1 MKNKKKKYIVILVL
15 VLLIVLIIGLSY
27 AWLMT
32 TLQGEKD
39 VSILVDTID
48 LELDESASEGIQLV
62 NAIPTYDDDGKEFS
76 PYKFSL
82 TNKSRIDLYF
92 SLSLIDDEEL
102 ISSCETTDG
111 SACELL
117 DAKDIRYEVKVGDS
131 SYTGTLSDSP
141 VIYHGVIDASET
153 LDCELRVWLN
163 INAGNDVMGKAFLG
177 KLQVFATQQVAEDK
191 FIQDNEE
198 VNEPK
203 MDSNMIA
210 VRHDGYNWV
219 KTDKTSGWYN
229 YGRGIWANAVT
240 VSSEKLAEY
249 QSAGVGTVI
258 NMDDIETM
266 WVWIPR
272 YSYTIASSDGGANY
286 YGKRG
291 VYLSSTPTQALP
303 GEIDIKFVGTDGNI
317 TDTYLDAKA
326 NNTVAEIGEKNKHLQ
341 QTVINI
347 LDDIITRKDILERN
361 TGNNAR
367 KTKITNYLNDN
378 FYKSEFQKL
387 WNMIN
392 DKYVYRI
399 SFDSKELVQNTI
411 KYLDANLHV
420 TKTRYTVETGEQK
433 EDVSAEE
440 IKAGTGFQSTV
451 SGTHHY
457 EKEKD
462 FKSSVKY
469 DLLGEIST
477 RAQITR
483 KTAADILQGIQ
494 AQTFKLYAA
503 NPEEFIK
510 KVSKVIDEQK
520 GSLIIN
526 QITYYKTSEKYDVD
540 IFTETKINL
549 ESSSL
554 RLKDKCQKH
563 VQDYLD
569 YDSEIENKLADN
581 LEKEEIVKVYS
592 KLPKGFLIPTPVGD
606 YNPDWA
612 IVFDEKDVK
621 YIYFIA
627 ETKGKLG
634 SLDIRGREDIKIS
647 CARKLYAALSSEN
660 LKYDII
666 KDYEGLLEIVQGK

>member
-102 ISSCETTDG
+102 INSCQTTDG

-117 DAKDIRYEVKVGDS
+117 DTKDIRYEVKVGDS

-198 VNEPK
+198 VSEPK

-240 VSSEKLAEY
+240 VSSSTREKYLN
-249 QSAGVGTVI
+249 AGVGTVI

-272 YSYTIASSDGGANY
+272 YSYTITSEDGTNY

-291 VYLSSTPTQALP
+291 VYLSETPTQALP
-303 GEIDIKFVGTDGNI
+303 GEIDIKF
-317 TDTYLDAKA
+317 
-326 NNTVAEIGEKNKHLQ
+326 IG
-341 QTVINI
+341 
-347 LDDIITRKDILERN
+347 
-361 TGNNAR
+361 
-367 KTKITNYLNDN
+367 
-378 FYKSEFQKL
+378 
-387 WNMIN
+387 
-392 DKYVYRI
+392 
-399 SFDSKELVQNTI
+399 
-411 KYLDANLHV
+411 
-420 TKTRYTVETGEQK
+420 
-433 EDVSAEE
+433 
-440 IKAGTGFQSTV
+440 
-451 SGTHHY
+451 
-457 EKEKD
+457 
-462 FKSSVKY
+462 
-469 DLLGEIST
+469 
-477 RAQITR
+477 
-483 KTAADILQGIQ
+483 
-494 AQTFKLYAA
+494 
-503 NPEEFIK
+503 
-510 KVSKVIDEQK
+510 
-520 GSLIIN
+520 
-526 QITYYKTSEKYDVD
+526 
-540 IFTETKINL
+540 
-549 ESSSL
+549 
-554 RLKDKCQKH
+554 
-563 VQDYLD
+563 
-569 YDSEIENKLADN
+569 
-581 LEKEEIVKVYS
+581 
-592 KLPKGFLIPTPVGD
+592 
-606 YNPDWA
+606 
-612 IVFDEKDVK
+612 KDVK
-621 YIYFIA
+621 EKGTARYSNTESPKNWYTPDAFTFGDEELSGIWVGKFETSSSNPGASNGGGNVTNLDPMIKPNVPSWRGINVSNIYNVGLKVSAAGNRYGFNTRMNSHA
-627 ETKGKLG
+627 MRNDEWGAVAYLSQSAYGKLG
-634 SLDIRGREDIKIS
+634 NVNFIGADKEIYQNKSNSFITGCSSGAPSSSGSYGCPYTYDNNIRDESGASGKGVGASTTGTIYGVYDMSGGAWEYVMGNYNDTIGGSGFSDPLTLDSKYYNKYTSSTLDEACDGSACLSHGLSETAGWYGDYQTMITASNPWSLRGGHCYDN
-647 CARKLYAALSSEN
+647 SSAGVFSFSRSYTAGGAYGDGSFR
-660 LKYDII
+660 LVMSPS
-666 KDYEGLLEIVQGK
+666 L

>member
-102 ISSCETTDG
+102 INSCQTTDG

-117 DAKDIRYEVKVGDS
+117 DTKDIRYEVKVGDS

-229 YGRGIWANAVT
+229 YGMGIWANAVT
-240 VSSEKLAEY
+240 VSSSTREKYLN
-249 QSAGVGTVI
+249 AGVGTVI
-258 NMDDIETM
+258 DMDDIETM

-272 YSYTIASSDGGANY
+272 YSYTITSEDGTNY

-291 VYLSSTPTQALP
+291 VYLSDSPTQALP
-303 GEIDIKFVGTDGNI
+303 GEIDIKFIGTDVKEKGSAR
-317 TDTYLDAKA
+317 Y
-326 NNTVAEIGEKNKHLQ
+326 NNTEEPKNWYTPDAFTFGEEELSGIWVGKFETSNTTQSNTNSTTPDPIIKPN
-341 QTVINI
+341 VSSWRNINVSNI
-347 LDDIITRKDILERN
+347 YNVGLK
-361 TGNNAR
+361 
-367 KTKITNYLNDN
+367 
-378 FYKSEFQKL
+378 
-387 WNMIN
+387 
-392 DKYVYRI
+392 
-399 SFDSKELVQNTI
+399 
-411 KYLDANLHV
+411 
-420 TKTRYTVETGEQK
+420 
-433 EDVSAEE
+433 VSAE
-440 IKAGTGFQSTV
+440 GNRYGFSQRMNSHVMKNDEWAVVAYLSQSA
-451 SGTHHY
+451 Y
-457 EKEKD
+457 
-462 FKSSVKY
+462 
-469 DLLGEIST
+469 
-477 RAQITR
+477 
-483 KTAADILQGIQ
+483 
-494 AQTFKLYAA
+494 
-503 NPEEFIK
+503 
-510 KVSKVIDEQK
+510 
-520 GSLIIN
+520 
-526 QITYYKTSEKYDVD
+526 
-540 IFTETKINL
+540 
-549 ESSSL
+549 
-554 RLKDKCQKH
+554 
-563 VQDYLD
+563 
-569 YDSEIENKLADN
+569 
-581 LEKEEIVKVYS
+581 
-592 KLPKGFLIPTPVGD
+592 
-606 YNPDWA
+606 
-612 IVFDEKDVK
+612 
-621 YIYFIA
+621 
-627 ETKGKLG
+627 GKLG
-634 SLDIRGREDIKIS
+634 NVNFINADKEIYQNKSNGFITGCSSGAPNANGSHGCPYTYDDNTRDESGVSGKGVGASTTGTIYGIYDMNGGAWEYVMGNYNDTIGGSGFSEPLTLDSKYYNKYTSSTLDEACNGSVCLSHGLSETAGWYGDYQTMITETYPWMMRGGTHIHNTLISGIFAFSHGNINGVVAIGGSFRLVMSPSL
-647 CARKLYAALSSEN
+647 
-660 LKYDII
+660 
-666 KDYEGLLEIVQGK
+666 

>member
-102 ISSCETTDG
+102 INSCQTTDG

-117 DAKDIRYEVKVGDS
+117 DTKDIRYEVKVGDS

-240 VSSEKLAEY
+240 VSSSTREKYLN
-249 QSAGVGTVI
+249 AGVGTVI
-258 NMDDIETM
+258 DMDDIETM

-303 GEIDIKFVGTDGNI
+303 GEIDIKFVGTDVKERGTARYLSTEEPKNWYTPDAFTFGDEELSGIWVGKFETSSSNPGASNGGGDVTNLDPMIKPNVSSWRSINVSNI
-317 TDTYLDAKA
+317 YNVGLK
-326 NNTVAEIGEKNKHLQ
+326 
-341 QTVINI
+341 
-347 LDDIITRKDILERN
+347 
-361 TGNNAR
+361 
-367 KTKITNYLNDN
+367 
-378 FYKSEFQKL
+378 
-387 WNMIN
+387 
-392 DKYVYRI
+392 
-399 SFDSKELVQNTI
+399 
-411 KYLDANLHV
+411 
-420 TKTRYTVETGEQK
+420 
-433 EDVSAEE
+433 VSAE
-440 IKAGTGFQSTV
+440 GNMYGFSTV
-451 SGTHHY
+451 MNSHAMRNDEWAAVAYLSQSAYGKLGNVNFINADKEIYQNKSNGFITGCSSGAP
-457 EKEKD
+457 
-462 FKSSVKY
+462 SSSGSYGCPYTYDDNTRDESGVSGKGVGASTTGTIYGIYDMSGGSWERVMGNYNDIIDGSGFTEMPDIKY
-469 DLLGEIST
+469 YNKYTSNNLLTACNGNECLSHGLSEILGWYGDY
-477 RAQITR
+477 Q
-483 KTAADILQGIQ
+483 
-494 AQTFKLYAA
+494 
-503 NPEEFIK
+503 
-510 KVSKVIDEQK
+510 
-520 GSLIIN
+520 
-526 QITYYKTSEKYDVD
+526 D
-540 IFTETKINL
+540 IFTETQAWIARDGTRADDSRAGIFAVGTGGPLSAANGGKNNSGSFRL
-549 ESSSL
+549 VMSPSL
-554 RLKDKCQKH
+554 
-563 VQDYLD
+563 
-569 YDSEIENKLADN
+569 
-581 LEKEEIVKVYS
+581 
-592 KLPKGFLIPTPVGD
+592 
-606 YNPDWA
+606 
-612 IVFDEKDVK
+612 
-621 YIYFIA
+621 
-627 ETKGKLG
+627 
-634 SLDIRGREDIKIS
+634 
-647 CARKLYAALSSEN
+647 
-660 LKYDII
+660 
-666 KDYEGLLEIVQGK
+666 

>member
-102 ISSCETTDG
+102 INSCQTTDG

-141 VIYHGVIDASET
+141 VIYHGVIDASEK

-191 FIQDNEE
+191 FIQGNEE
-198 VNEPK
+198 VNEPD

-219 KTDKTSGWYN
+219 KTDSDNGWYN

-240 VSSEKLAEY
+240 VSSESLAEY

-258 NMDDIETM
+258 PMDDIETM

-272 YSYTIASSDGGANY
+272 YSYTITSEDGTNY

-291 VYLSSTPTQALP
+291 VYLSDSPTRALP
-303 GEIDIKFVGTDGNI
+303 GEIDIKFIGTD
-317 TDTYLDAKA
+317 
-326 NNTVAEIGEKNKHLQ
+326 V
-341 QTVINI
+341 
-347 LDDIITRKDILERN
+347 
-361 TGNNAR
+361 
-367 KTKITNYLNDN
+367 
-378 FYKSEFQKL
+378 
-387 WNMIN
+387 
-392 DKYVYRI
+392 
-399 SFDSKELVQNTI
+399 
-411 KYLDANLHV
+411 
-420 TKTRYTVETGEQK
+420 
-433 EDVSAEE
+433 
-440 IKAGTGFQSTV
+440 
-451 SGTHHY
+451 
-457 EKEKD
+457 KEKGTARYSNTEEPKNWYTPD
-462 FKSSVKY
+462 AFTFGDEELSGIWVGKFETSNTTGSNTNSTTPDPIIKPNVSSWRN
-469 DLLGEIST
+469 ISVSSIYNVGLK
-477 RAQITR
+477 A
-483 KTAADILQGIQ
+483 TAEGNMYGFSTAMNSH
-494 AQTFKLYAA
+494 AMR
-503 NPEEFIK
+503 N
-510 KVSKVIDEQK
+510 DEW
-520 GSLIIN
+520 GA
-526 QITYYKTSEKYDVD
+526 VA
-540 IFTETKINL
+540 
-549 ESSSL
+549 
-554 RLKDKCQKH
+554 
-563 VQDYLD
+563 YLSQSA
-569 YDSEIENKLADN
+569 Y
-581 LEKEEIVKVYS
+581 
-592 KLPKGFLIPTPVGD
+592 
-606 YNPDWA
+606 
-612 IVFDEKDVK
+612 
-621 YIYFIA
+621 
-627 ETKGKLG
+627 GKLG
-634 SLDIRGREDIKIS
+634 NVNFIGSDKEIYQNKSNSYITGCSSGAPSASGSYGCPYTYDNNIRDELGASGKGVGASTTGTIYGVYDMSGGAWEYVMGNFNDTIGSSGFSEPLTLDSKYYNKYTSSTLNEACDGSVCLSHSLSETAGWYGDYQTMITASNPWMLRGGHYY
-647 CARKLYAALSSEN
+647 YASDAGVFGFHSTSGNGFVSSVGYGSSFR
-660 LKYDII
+660 LVMSPS
-666 KDYEGLLEIVQGK
+666 L

>member
-1 MKNKKKKYIVILVL
+1 MKNKKKKYVIILVL

-102 ISSCETTDG
+102 INSCQTTDG

-117 DAKDIRYEVKVGDS
+117 DPKDIRYEVKVGDS

-258 NMDDIETM
+258 DMDDIETM

-272 YSYTIASSDGGANY
+272 YSYTIASEDGTNY

-291 VYLSSTPTQALP
+291 VYLSSSPTKTLP
-303 GEIDIKFVGTDGNI
+303 GEIDIKFVGTDVKEKGAAQ
-317 TDTYLDAKA
+317 YLSTEEPKNWYTPDAFTFGDQELSGIWVGKFETSNTTGSST
-326 NNTVAEIGEKNKHLQ
+326 NNTTPDPIIKPNVSSWRN
-341 QTVINI
+341 INVSNI
-347 LDDIITRKDILERN
+347 YNVGLK
-361 TGNNAR
+361 
-367 KTKITNYLNDN
+367 
-378 FYKSEFQKL
+378 
-387 WNMIN
+387 
-392 DKYVYRI
+392 
-399 SFDSKELVQNTI
+399 
-411 KYLDANLHV
+411 
-420 TKTRYTVETGEQK
+420 
-433 EDVSAEE
+433 VSAE
-440 IKAGTGFQSTV
+440 GNRYGFSQSMNSHV
-451 SGTHHY
+451 M
-457 EKEKD
+457 K
-462 FKSSVKY
+462 
-469 DLLGEIST
+469 
-477 RAQITR
+477 
-483 KTAADILQGIQ
+483 
-494 AQTFKLYAA
+494 
-503 NPEEFIK
+503 N
-510 KVSKVIDEQK
+510 DEWA
-520 GSLIIN
+520 
-526 QITYYKTSEKYDVD
+526 V
-540 IFTETKINL
+540 
-549 ESSSL
+549 
-554 RLKDKCQKH
+554 
-563 VQDYLD
+563 VAYLSQSA
-569 YDSEIENKLADN
+569 Y
-581 LEKEEIVKVYS
+581 
-592 KLPKGFLIPTPVGD
+592 
-606 YNPDWA
+606 
-612 IVFDEKDVK
+612 
-621 YIYFIA
+621 
-627 ETKGKLG
+627 GKLG
-634 SLDIRGREDIKIS
+634 NVNFIGANKEIYQSETSDVTGNS
-647 CARKLYAALSSEN
+647 TGSPTASSEN
-660 LKYDII
+660 IYTYDDNTRDESGLSGKGVGASTTGTIYGIYDMNGGKNEYVMGNYNDTIGSSGFSEPLTLDSKYYNKYTSNDVNTACNGGVCYSHALSETAGWYG
-666 KDYEGLLEIVQGK
+666 DSQTMTHSNYPWMVRGGRVEGTLGGVFSFGSFVYSDNGTSSYNTSFRLVLSPSL

>member
-102 ISSCETTDG
+102 INSCQTTDG

-131 SYTGTLSDSP
+131 SYIGTLSDSP
-141 VIYHGVIDASET
+141 VIYHGVIDASEK

-258 NMDDIETM
+258 DMDDIETM

-272 YSYTIASSDGGANY
+272 YSYTITSEDGTNY

-291 VYLSSTPTQALP
+291 VYLSDSPTKALP
-303 GEIDIKFVGTDGNI
+303 GEIDIKFIGTDVKEKG
-317 TDTYLDAKA
+317 TARY
-326 NNTVAEIGEKNKHLQ
+326 NNTEEPKNWYTPDAFTFGDEELSGIWVGKFETSNTTQ
-341 QTVINI
+341 SNSNSTTPDPIIKPNVSSWGAINVSNI
-347 LDDIITRKDILERN
+347 YNVGLK
-361 TGNNAR
+361 
-367 KTKITNYLNDN
+367 
-378 FYKSEFQKL
+378 
-387 WNMIN
+387 
-392 DKYVYRI
+392 
-399 SFDSKELVQNTI
+399 
-411 KYLDANLHV
+411 
-420 TKTRYTVETGEQK
+420 
-433 EDVSAEE
+433 VSAE
-440 IKAGTGFQSTV
+440 GNMYGFSTV
-451 SGTHHY
+451 MNSHAMRNDEWAAVAYLSQSAYGKLGNVNYIGVDKEIYQNKSFDGSASATTITGCSSGAPSANGSYGCPYTY
-457 EKEKD
+457 DDNTRDESGVSGKGVGASTTGTIYGIYDMSGGSWERVMGNYND
-462 FKSSVKY
+462 IIDGSGFTEMPDIKY
-469 DLLGEIST
+469 YNKYTSNNLLTACNGNECLSHGLSEILGWYGDY
-477 RAQITR
+477 Q
-483 KTAADILQGIQ
+483 
-494 AQTFKLYAA
+494 
-503 NPEEFIK
+503 
-510 KVSKVIDEQK
+510 
-520 GSLIIN
+520 
-526 QITYYKTSEKYDVD
+526 D
-540 IFTETKINL
+540 IFTETQAWIARDGTGTDDSHAGIFAIGTGGAFNGGVNNAGSFRL
-549 ESSSL
+549 VMSPSL
-554 RLKDKCQKH
+554 
-563 VQDYLD
+563 
-569 YDSEIENKLADN
+569 
-581 LEKEEIVKVYS
+581 
-592 KLPKGFLIPTPVGD
+592 
-606 YNPDWA
+606 
-612 IVFDEKDVK
+612 
-621 YIYFIA
+621 
-627 ETKGKLG
+627 
-634 SLDIRGREDIKIS
+634 
-647 CARKLYAALSSEN
+647 
-660 LKYDII
+660 
-666 KDYEGLLEIVQGK
+666 

>member
-102 ISSCETTDG
+102 INSCQTTDG

-141 VIYHGVIDASET
+141 VIYHGVIDASEK

-229 YGRGIWANAVT
+229 YGMGIWANAVT

-258 NMDDIETM
+258 PMDDIETM

-272 YSYTIASSDGGANY
+272 YSYTITSEDGTNY

-291 VYLSSTPTQALP
+291 VYLSDSPTKALP
-303 GEIDIKFVGTDGNI
+303 GEIDIKFIGTDV
-317 TDTYLDAKA
+317 K
-326 NNTVAEIGEKNKHLQ
+326 EK
-341 QTVINI
+341 
-347 LDDIITRKDILERN
+347 
-361 TGNNAR
+361 GAA
-367 KTKITNYLNDN
+367 
-378 FYKSEFQKL
+378 
-387 WNMIN
+387 
-392 DKYVYRI
+392 
-399 SFDSKELVQNTI
+399 
-411 KYLDANLHV
+411 KYLSTEEPKNWYTPDAFTFGEEELSGIWV
-420 TKTRYTVETGEQK
+420 GKFETSNTTQSNSNSTTPDPIIKPNVSSWRDINVSNIYNVGLK
-433 EDVSAEE
+433 VSAE
-440 IKAGTGFQSTV
+440 GNMYGFSTV
-451 SGTHHY
+451 MNSHAMRNDEWAAVAYLSQSAYGKLGNVNFIGADKEIYQNKSFDGSTSAMTITGCSSGAP
-457 EKEKD
+457 
-462 FKSSVKY
+462 S
-469 DLLGEIST
+469 
-477 RAQITR
+477 A
-483 KTAADILQGIQ
+483 
-494 AQTFKLYAA
+494 
-503 NPEEFIK
+503 
-510 KVSKVIDEQK
+510 K
-520 GSLIIN
+520 GSYGCPYTYDDNTRDESGVSGKGVGASTTGTIYGIYDMSGGSWERVMGNYNDIIGGSGFTE
-526 QITYYKTSEKYDVD
+526 IPDIKYYNKYTSNNLLTACNGSECLSHGLSETLGWYGDYQD
-540 IFTETKINL
+540 IFTDTQAWIA
-549 ESSSL
+549 
-554 RLKDKCQKH
+554 RD
-563 VQDYLD
+563 
-569 YDSEIENKLADN
+569 
-581 LEKEEIVKVYS
+581 
-592 KLPKGFLIPTPVGD
+592 GTGGD
-606 YNPDWA
+606 
-612 IVFDEKDVK
+612 
-621 YIYFIA
+621 
-627 ETKGKLG
+627 G
-634 SLDIRGREDIKIS
+634 SLAGIFALGNGGGANGGGRYGGS
-647 CARKLYAALSSEN
+647 FRLVLSPS
-660 LKYDII
+660 L
-666 KDYEGLLEIVQGK
+666 

>member
-102 ISSCETTDG
+102 INSCQTTDG

-117 DAKDIRYEVKVGDS
+117 DTKDIRYEVKVGDS

-198 VNEPK
+198 VSEPK

-240 VSSEKLAEY
+240 VSSSTREKYLN
-249 QSAGVGTVI
+249 AGVGTVI

-272 YSYTIASSDGGANY
+272 YSYTITSEDGTNY

-291 VYLSSTPTQALP
+291 VYLSETPTQALP
-303 GEIDIKFVGTDGNI
+303 GEIDIKF
-317 TDTYLDAKA
+317 
-326 NNTVAEIGEKNKHLQ
+326 IG
-341 QTVINI
+341 
-347 LDDIITRKDILERN
+347 
-361 TGNNAR
+361 
-367 KTKITNYLNDN
+367 
-378 FYKSEFQKL
+378 
-387 WNMIN
+387 
-392 DKYVYRI
+392 
-399 SFDSKELVQNTI
+399 
-411 KYLDANLHV
+411 
-420 TKTRYTVETGEQK
+420 
-433 EDVSAEE
+433 
-440 IKAGTGFQSTV
+440 
-451 SGTHHY
+451 
-457 EKEKD
+457 
-462 FKSSVKY
+462 
-469 DLLGEIST
+469 
-477 RAQITR
+477 
-483 KTAADILQGIQ
+483 
-494 AQTFKLYAA
+494 
-503 NPEEFIK
+503 
-510 KVSKVIDEQK
+510 
-520 GSLIIN
+520 
-526 QITYYKTSEKYDVD
+526 
-540 IFTETKINL
+540 
-549 ESSSL
+549 
-554 RLKDKCQKH
+554 
-563 VQDYLD
+563 
-569 YDSEIENKLADN
+569 
-581 LEKEEIVKVYS
+581 
-592 KLPKGFLIPTPVGD
+592 
-606 YNPDWA
+606 
-612 IVFDEKDVK
+612 KDVK
-621 YIYFIA
+621 EKGTARYSNTESPKNWYTPDAFTFGDEELSGIWVGKFETSSSNPGASNGGGNVTNLDPMIKPNVPSWRGINVSNIYNVGLKVSAAGNRYGFNTRMNSHAMRNDEWGASGKGVGASTTGTIYGVYDMSGGA
-627 ETKGKLG
+627 WEYVMGNYNDTIGGSGFSDPLTLDSKYYNKYTSSTLDEACDGSACLSHGLSETAGWYGDYQTMITASNPWSLRGGHCYDNSSAGVFSFSRSYTAGGAYGDG
-634 SLDIRGREDIKIS
+634 SFRLVMS
-647 CARKLYAALSSEN
+647 PSL
-660 LKYDII
+660 
-666 KDYEGLLEIVQGK
+666 

>member
-102 ISSCETTDG
+102 INSCETTDG

-117 DAKDIRYEVKVGDS
+117 DTKDIRYEVKVGDS

-177 KLQVFATQQVAEDK
+177 KLKVFATQQVAEDK

-229 YGRGIWANAVT
+229 YGMGIWANAVT
-240 VSSEKLAEY
+240 VSSSTREKYLN
-249 QSAGVGTVI
+249 AGVGTVI

-272 YSYTIASSDGGANY
+272 YSYTITSEDGTNY

-291 VYLSSTPTQALP
+291 VYLSDSPTKALP
-303 GEIDIKFVGTDGNI
+303 GEIDIKFIGTDVKEKG
-317 TDTYLDAKA
+317 TARY
-326 NNTVAEIGEKNKHLQ
+326 NNTEEPKNWYTPDAFTFGDAELSGIWVGKFETSNTTQSNLNSTTPDPIIKPN
-341 QTVINI
+341 VSSWRNINVSNI
-347 LDDIITRKDILERN
+347 YNVGLK
-361 TGNNAR
+361 
-367 KTKITNYLNDN
+367 
-378 FYKSEFQKL
+378 
-387 WNMIN
+387 
-392 DKYVYRI
+392 
-399 SFDSKELVQNTI
+399 
-411 KYLDANLHV
+411 
-420 TKTRYTVETGEQK
+420 
-433 EDVSAEE
+433 VSAE
-440 IKAGTGFQSTV
+440 GNMYGFSQSMN
-451 SGTHHY
+451 SHAM
-457 EKEKD
+457 K
-462 FKSSVKY
+462 
-469 DLLGEIST
+469 
-477 RAQITR
+477 
-483 KTAADILQGIQ
+483 
-494 AQTFKLYAA
+494 
-503 NPEEFIK
+503 N
-510 KVSKVIDEQK
+510 DEWA
-520 GSLIIN
+520 
-526 QITYYKTSEKYDVD
+526 V
-540 IFTETKINL
+540 
-549 ESSSL
+549 
-554 RLKDKCQKH
+554 
-563 VQDYLD
+563 VAYLSQSA
-569 YDSEIENKLADN
+569 Y
-581 LEKEEIVKVYS
+581 
-592 KLPKGFLIPTPVGD
+592 
-606 YNPDWA
+606 
-612 IVFDEKDVK
+612 
-621 YIYFIA
+621 
-627 ETKGKLG
+627 GKLG
-634 SLDIRGREDIKIS
+634 NVNFINADKEIYQNKSNGFITGCSSGEPSGSNGCPYTYDNNTRDESGESGKGVGASTTGTIYGIYDMS
-647 CARKLYAALSSEN
+647 GGSSEYVMGN
-660 LKYDII
+660 YNDII
-666 KDYEGLLEIVQGK
+666 GGSGFSEPLTLDSKYYNKYTSSSIDEACNGSVCLSHGLSETAGWYESRQIMISVNYPWMIRTDIFDFGTNYYEDTGKNVWDKSFRLVMSPSL